1 MSEKS
6 KLLWR
11 CRRGVKELDVVF
23 TKFVDSSY
31 DGLSEQQKT
40 TFSQL
45 LDIED
50 PVILSYVLKQAT
62 PDDLDMANIIDK
74 IRQSVSC

>member
-31 DGLSEQQKT
+31 DGLNEQQKQA
-40 TFSQL
+40 FSKL
-45 LDIED
+45 LDTED
-50 PVILSYVLKQAT
+50 PVILSYMLRQTVPNDAE
-62 PDDLDMANIIDK
+62 MASIVEIVRSN
-74 IRQSVSC
+74 V

>member
-31 DGLSEQQKT
+31 DGLNEQQKQA
-40 TFSQL
+40 FSKL

-50 PVILSYVLKQAT
+50 PVILSYMLRQTVPNDAE
-62 PDDLDMANIIDK
+62 MASIVEIVRSN
-74 IRQSVSC
+74 V

>member
-50 PVILSYVLKQAT
+50 PIILSYMLNQTT
-62 PDDLDMANIIDK
+62 PDDVDIADIIDK
-74 IRQSVSC
+74 IRQSV

>member
-23 TKFVDSSY
+23 TKFVDSFY
-31 DGLSEQQKT
+31 DELNTQQKQAFT
-40 TFSQL
+40 KL

-50 PVILSYVLKQAT
+50 PEILSYML
-62 PDDLDMANIIDK
+62 
-74 IRQSVSC
+74 RQTEPSDAEIAGIVEMVRNNL

>member
-31 DGLSEQQKT
+31 DGLNEQQKQA
-40 TFSQL
+40 FSKL

-50 PVILSYVLKQAT
+50 PVILSYMLRQTVPNDAE
-62 PDDLDMANIIDK
+62 MAGIVEMVRSN
-74 IRQSVSC
+74 V

>member
-31 DGLSEQQKT
+31 DGLSAQQKQAFT
-40 TFSQL
+40 KL

-50 PVILSYVLKQAT
+50 PIILSYML
-62 PDDLDMANIIDK
+62 
-74 IRQSVSC
+74 RQTEPHDAEIASIVEKVRNSV

>member
-31 DGLSEQQKT
+31 DGLNEQQKQA
-40 TFSQL
+40 FLKL

-50 PVILSYVLKQAT
+50 PVILSYMLRQTVPNDAE
-62 PDDLDMANIIDK
+62 MASIVEMVRNN
-74 IRQSVSC
+74 V

>member
-31 DGLSEQQKT
+31 DGLNTQQKQAFT
-40 TFSQL
+40 KL

-50 PVILSYVLKQAT
+50 PEILSYML
-62 PDDLDMANIIDK
+62 
-74 IRQSVSC
+74 RQTEPNDAEIAGIVEMVRNNL

>member
-1 MSEKS
+1 MTNKS

-31 DGLSEQQKT
+31 DGLNEQQKKI
-40 TFSQL
+40 FSEL

-50 PVILSYVLKQAT
+50 PIILSYMLNQTT
-62 PDDLDMANIIDK
+62 PEDSDLAEIVDK
-74 IRQSVSC
+74 IRESV

>member
-23 TKFVDSSY
+23 TNFVESSY
-31 DGLSEQQKT
+31 DDLSENHKAL
-40 TFSQL
+40 FSEL

-50 PVILSYVLKQAT
+50 PVILSYMLNQTK
-62 PDDLDMANIIDK
+62 PENREMAELVEK
-74 IRQSVSC
+74 IRQNV